1 MNIKVLKNLAFLAL
15 TFMLLPAWGE
25 RIGHVDTKFK
35 WTGPDDK
42 IIIESFDDPNVPG
55 VTCFLGRSKTGG
67 FHGAVGVA
75 EDSSDASISCR
86 QTGVIIL
93 SDKIKNGKND
103 GDRVFKKRTSLV
115 FKSMQ
120 VVRFYDNKHN
130 TLIYLV
136 YSDRV
141 IDGSPEHSLS
151 AVPIMPW
158 KNPGNSQ

>member
-1 MNIKVLKNLAFLAL
+1 MDIKVLKSLAFLILAI
-15 TFMLLPAWGE
+15 TQFPVWGE
-25 RIGHVDTKFK
+25 RIGHVDTNFK

-42 IIIESFDDPNVPG
+42 IIIESFDDPDISG
-55 VTCFLGRSKTGG
+55 VTCFLSRAKTGG
-67 FHGAVGVA
+67 FSGAVGIA

-86 QTGVIIL
+86 QTGSITL

-103 GDRVFKKRTSLV
+103 GDKVFKKRTSLV

-120 VVRFYDNKHN
+120 VVRFYDKRHN

-141 IDGSPEHSLS
+141 IEGSPKQSLS
-151 AVPIMPW
+151 AIPIMPW
-158 KNPGNSQ
+158 K